1 MKDKNLEKIMN
12 SELIEDYFSL
22 FISRLVYSNMDF
34 EDDITDLYGPEN
46 AINVKIALRLLVI
59 Y

>member
-46 AINVKIALRLLVI
+46 AIKVKIALRLLVI